1 MSILLCMRIWK
12 GMMPSW
18 NNIVKLI
25 SNIFVLGLFE
35 ISSKGFSEL
44 FCNLPPSAINTT
56 VVYVFL
62 LFSLDKKIW
71 NQFYMKNWLDN
82 RIKVAKIRLV
92 FEPNFSIFY
101 FNLWYLLRIF
111 EAIRYVN
118 TRFFVI
124 LILFRTSL
132 ATAKR
137 FSF

>member
-71 NQFYMKNWLDN
+71 NQFYVKNWLNN
-82 RIKVAKIRLV
+82 RIKIAKIRLI
-92 FEPNFSIFY
+92 FEANFSVFY
-101 FNLWYLLRIF
+101 FNLWYLLKIF

>member
-44 FCNLPPSAINTT
+44 FCNLSPSAINTT

-71 NQFYMKNWLDN
+71 NQFYVKNWLNN
-82 RIKVAKIRLV
+82 RIKVAKIRLI
-92 FEPNFSIFY
+92 FEANFSVFY
-101 FNLWYLLRIF
+101 FNLWYLLKIF

-118 TRFFVI
+118 TRFLVI